1 MIHKCIIKKCGSGK
15 SRPLRGFA
23 RLQQLARTVLKGF
36 ESTGNQR
43 NEDKEMKIRKKNR
56 GA

>member
-43 NEDKEMKIRKKNR
+43 NEDSKKE
-56 GA
+56 